1 MIDPDTFE
9 ISNHMVTS
17 TINCRYDV
25 TKRLMINK
33 KSIQKYIH
41 PLKPIPTS
49 ISPAGGLIHDIKCI
63 LFDIYGT
70 LFISA
75 SGDISLAE
83 QNSPQMEDINLLL
96 ARYKIEKSPP
106 ALLDELHHAIEVRH
120 AELHAKGTEFPE
132 VKIDR
137 IWQQVLPAVDQRR
150 IRQFAAEF
158 ELISNPVYPMP
169 NLSDLLSTCRQ
180 HGLLMG
186 IISNAQF
193 YTPCLFNWFL
203 DSDPQGLGFSPDL
216 IFYSYIFAMAKPSP
230 ALFKMAAEK
239 LKEKTIPPAAIL
251 YIGNDMLND
260 IYPAQRTG
268 FKTAL
273 FAGDE
278 RSLRLRTAD
287 PRCRNLTPDLVITD
301 LGQLIRMVAPEGI

>member
-1 MIDPDTFE
+1 MLE
-9 ISNHMVTS
+9 
-17 TINCRYDV
+17 
-25 TKRLMINK
+25 K
-33 KSIQKYIH
+33 KSIQKYIR
-41 PLKPIPTS
+41 PLKPIPTGLT
-49 ISPAGGLIHDIKCI
+49 PAGDLTHGIRCV

-70 LFISA
+70 LFISG
-75 SGDISLAE
+75 SGDISLAK
-83 QNSPQMEDINLLL
+83 QNSPQMEEIKFLL
-96 ARYKIEKSPP
+96 AKYEIQKTPRV
-106 ALLDELHHAIEVRH
+106 LLDELHGAIKARH
-120 AELHAKGTEFPE
+120 KELHDKGIDFPE
-132 VKIDR
+132 IQIDR
-137 IWQQVLPAVDQRR
+137 IWQQVLQSDDQDS

-169 NLSDLLSTCRQ
+169 DLSDLLSTCRQ

-230 ALFKMAAEK
+230 TLFKMAAEK
-239 LKEKTIPPAAIL
+239 LKAKKIQPASVL

-260 IYPAQRTG
+260 IYPAQNTG

-278 RSLRLRTAD
+278 RSLRLRTDD
-287 PRCRNLTPDLVITD
+287 PRCRDLTPDLVVTD
-301 LGQLIRMVAPEGI
+301 LGQLMRHIQLNDE